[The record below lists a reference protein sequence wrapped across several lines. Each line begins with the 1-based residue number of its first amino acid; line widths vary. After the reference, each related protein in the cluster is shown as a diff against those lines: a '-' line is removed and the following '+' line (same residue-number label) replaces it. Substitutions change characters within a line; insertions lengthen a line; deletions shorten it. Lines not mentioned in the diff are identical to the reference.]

1 MSEQEYGSD
10 LAMSFPKKKR
20 HVPVNISCRARWGII
35 RVSYIARQK
44 YSWNEIRENRG
55 AVRAILWTLLWR
67 SVFEYSGWDK
77 SALRDAQ
84 EEYKKGSNVLYAV
97 LWNFIYFYL
106 PRNDNTASRA
116 RIITAAR
123 VSAVRIL
130 IRARAR
136 AATEV
141 LRGDIRFWYGSGF
154 AAQSNWCISGNAH
167 DPDTA
172 AILSSWENDPLSIF
186 RKYIWTIKGRPWFV
200 RGLRVTGNYF
210 FSFTHRV
217 YFSDISFRYT
227 AGSIQRDEIYYEM
240 FASKCVF
247 YWI

>member
-84 EEYKKGSNVLYAV
+84 KEYKKGSNVLYAV

-136 AATEV
+136 CNRGVTGWHTV
-141 LRGDIRFWYGSGF
+141 LIRIRFCRTVKLVYFGKRAWPGYRCNSF
-154 AAQSNWCISGNAH
+154 
-167 DPDTA
+167 
-172 AILSSWENDPLSIF
+172 
-186 RKYIWTIKGRPWFV
+186 FV
-200 RGLRVTGNYF
+200 RERPAIDFPKIYMNNKRSTLICPRAASYGKLLFFFHTQSLFLRYI
-210 FSFTHRV
+210 FSIH
-217 YFSDISFRYT
+217 
-227 AGSIQRDEIYYEM
+227 G
-240 FASKCVF
+240 
-247 YWI
+247 W